1 MELRYSVLMSVYA
14 KEKPEYFRL
23 ALDSMI
29 NQTAKPDEIVIVQDG
44 PLPKDLYNTV
54 WSYSERYPELIKIIV
69 SEKNIGLG
77 LALNLGLQH
86 CRNDLVARMDTDD
99 ISKPERC
106 EKQLKMFSQNPKLGV
121 VGSDICEF
129 IDKLENVI
137 ARRIVPRRH
146 QEIAKYMKRRCP
158 FNHMTVMFRK
168 SIVQASGGYQHL
180 PYNEDYYLWT
190 RMYLNDVIFA
200 NTGTNLV
207 YVRVGKEMYRRRGGI
222 KYFKSEYRL
231 QRFMYEKSIISA
243 GQFLINVSQRLVVQL
258 VLPNSIRGWVFQKF
272 AREKIK

>member
-1 MELRYSVLMSVYA
+1 MELRYSVLISVYA

-77 LALNLGLQH
+77 LALNLGLEH

-106 EKQLKMFSQNPKLGV
+106 EKQLHCFNDQPELSICGTWIDEFNDDINNPISSRKV
-121 VGSDICEF
+121 PCEH
-129 IDKLENVI
+129 K
-137 ARRIVPRRH
+137 
-146 QEIAKYMKRRCP
+146 EIYEFGKKRSP
-158 FNHMTVMFRK
+158 FNHPTVMYKKSSVLCCDGYSDLRRNQDVDLFGRMLFR
-168 SIVQASGGYQHL
+168 GYKAINIPESL
-180 PYNEDYYLWT
+180 LLFRTDN
-190 RMYLNDVIFA
+190 
-200 NTGTNLV
+200 NLA
-207 YVRVGKEMYRRRGGI
+207 KRRRSWANS
-222 KYFKSEYRL
+222 KSYIQSIARL
-231 QRFMYEKSIISA
+231 RHLGYSS
-243 GQFLINVSQRLVVQL
+243 FLDVGMVAIAQILMFILPIRIQK
-258 VLPNSIRGWVFQKF
+258 VLYKGLLRK
-272 AREKIK
+272 